1 MELRK
6 VNIIVGRF
14 RTLWKGIWRVMLTVL
29 ELGDKFLQLR
39 NDSLVAQLA
48 E

>member
-1 MELRK
+1 MLRK

-14 RTLWKGIWRVMLTVL
+14 RTHWCGNWRVMLTVL
-29 ELGDKFLQLR
+29 ELRDKFLQLHH
-39 NDSLVAQLA
+39 DSLVAQLA